1 MYRGLWCGPA
11 CGLPGEW
18 PTCAG
23 EERTLCCWGTGTLQ
37 VQLDRVFFAVSPK
50 SCVSNFLT
58 DLLVV
63 LVTVESG
70 IVKPPIKIVELS
82 IYPCIPVSFA
92 PFTKLGVQL
101 LDTYV
106 FIIVV
111 YSVVYCCIF
120 VAFIMSV
127 LFDIRTAMLALQG
140 EAAVS
145 QAWKGE

>member
-1 MYRGLWCGPA
+1 M
-11 CGLPGEW
+11 
-18 PTCAG
+18 
-23 EERTLCCWGTGTLQ
+23 
-37 VQLDRVFFAVSPK
+37 SPK